1 MGKIIFVVNT
11 DIRHT
16 LLTKAKIMAED
27 EGGFSGEGKVFI
39 AEKEAVW
46 NEEWEQKLTGATVV
60 IMNWMGLG
68 IESPFFRG
76 ARRFFQQ
83 HNMTYKITAGDE
95 AEEKDS
101 VGFIDEDHQLIQRY
115 ETYGGIENHKNLWC
129 WLFCRFDQAACKFA
143 LPKPLHWHGIYH
155 PRAQTVYTDLE
166 QYEKDFCQPGRPTLG
181 FLFYRNEWLMDNLAY
196 HNAVIEEAERQGFNI
211 VAVFSQGIANAEL
224 AVPGLKEAIRKYFMK
239 DGKTYIDVMINTMK
253 FSLTASGAL
262 AYSVIAELNVP
273 QLQAYTLLT
282 PVEQWRESMEGM
294 SAMEVS
300 ISITLPEFDGIIHG
314 IPIAGKHKDDDGMV
328 SYEPIADRIN
338 LLVRRAGKWAAL
350 RYKANAEKKI
360 AIIFHNYPP
369 KNSNIGTAFGM
380 DSPESVRLLLA
391 AMKEQGY
398 AIDHIPADSKSFMEE
413 VIRCAT
419 NDRRFMTDEQIRQA
433 IGRVSKAEYQLLF
446 DTFSPKVTTQMTDGW
461 GEPPGEV
468 FNFDDQLLVPGMKNG
483 NILITVQPPR
493 GFGEEP
499 GKIYHSPDSPPT
511 HHYLAYYYWLR
522 DIWQADAVVHVGT
535 HGSLEWLPGKGT
547 GLSTDCYPDI
557 AIGDLPDIYPYIV
570 TIVGE
575 GVQAKRRG
583 AACLIDYLTPP
594 MSSAGTYDELE
605 ELEKLVDE
613 YCHFQISQP
622 DKAESAVPFIREKI
636 VEAHLA
642 EDLAQGAEEDF
653 GAYVGRIHAYVTD
666 IKNMQIRVGLHILGN
681 PPQGEVLREYLLALT
696 KIENGQVPSLAQTLA
711 KKDGYDYYELLE
723 NSAQLVPGENST
735 YGRLAD
741 GIRAASAEII
751 EALMDRDFAEE
762 AVAEIVNLQD
772 YGQMPPALQEDLRTV
787 CRYICTDIAPNLGR
801 TVQEM
806 TNTLRA
812 LGGEFIEPAPGGAPT
827 SGRADVLPTGR
838 NFYGVDPRLLP
849 TKLAWETG
857 KKMADAVINDYIA
870 AEGRYP
876 ESIGIILWAGANMRT
891 HGECIGQFLYLM
903 GIRPIW
909 QKGSGRVVGLEVMPM
924 DELRR
929 PRIDVTGRVSGL
941 LRDSMPCAVAWMD
954 KAAQLAAEL
963 EESPEMNYVRK
974 HVAEDSL
981 YLEEQG
987 LSTQEAKKQAMYRL
1001 FGCPPGGYGAG
1012 VANVLEEKN
1021 WETVDDLAQVYVRW
1035 GAHVYG
1041 QKEKGQYLPELFKR
1055 RLSTIDATIHNEDN
1069 REISILNSDDFNSYH
1084 GGMIASV
1091 RSLRGKAPRSYCG
1104 DSTDKSHVVMRS
1116 LQDEIKRLFRGE
1128 AMNPK
1133 FIEGMKKHGY
1143 KGAAD
1148 LANYV
1153 AHSYQWDATSEVME
1167 DWMYDQYAKKYAID
1181 PNMQEWMRDV
1191 NPWALQRIAESLLEA
1206 HQRGMW
1212 NTTDEMVRELQNIYL
1227 SIEGELEDRSDG

>member
-1 MGKIIFVVNT
+1 MEKMIFVVNS
-11 DIRHT
+11 DIRYT
-16 LLTKAKIMAED
+16 LLTSGKIMAENED
-27 EGGFSGEGKVFI
+27 RFPGEGKIFI
-39 AEKEAVW
+39 VEQEAAW
-46 NEEWEQKLTGATVV
+46 DEEWEQKLTGATVV

-68 IESPFFRG
+68 IDVPFFRS
-76 ARRFFQQ
+76 ACRFFRQ
-83 HNMTYKITAGDE
+83 HNILYKITAGNE

-101 VGFIDEDHQLIQRY
+101 VGFNVEDHQMVEAY
-115 ETYGGIENHKNLWC
+115 ETYGGVENYKNLWL
-129 WLFCRFDQAACKFA
+129 WLFQRFAQVSCRIEP
-143 LPKPLHWHGIYH
+143 PKPLLWNGIYH
-155 PRAQTVYTDLE
+155 PRAQKVYTDLAEYE
-166 QYEKDFCQPGRPTLG
+166 QDFCRPDRPTIGL
-181 FLFYRNEWLMDNLAY
+181 LFYRNEWLMDNLAY
-196 HNAVIEEAERQGFNI
+196 QSAVIEECERQGFNV
-211 VAVFSQGIANAEL
+211 VAVFSHGVAKPEL
-224 AVPGLKEAIRKYFMK
+224 GAPGLEEAIRNYFMK
-239 DGKTYIDVMINTMK
+239 DGKTCIDVMINTMK

-262 AYSVIAELNVP
+262 AYSVLEELNIP
-273 QLQAYTLLT
+273 QLQAYTLLSST
-282 PVEQWRESMEGM
+282 EEWRESLEGL

-300 ISITLPEFDGIIHG
+300 IGITLPEFDGMIHA
-314 IPIAGKHKDDDGMV
+314 IPISGRHKDDNGMV
-328 SYEPIADRIN
+328 SYEPIPERIN

-350 RYKANAEKKI
+350 RHKANAEKKI

-391 AMKEQGY
+391 AMQEQGY
-398 AIDHIPADSKSFMEE
+398 AIDHIPENSKSFMEE

-419 NDRRFMTDEQIRQA
+419 NDRRFMTDEQIQQA
-433 IGRVSKAEYQLLF
+433 LGKVGREEYQLLF
-446 DTFSPKVTTQMTDGW
+446 DTLSAKVKTQLVDCW
-461 GEPPGEV
+461 GKPLGNV
-468 FNFDDQLLVPGMKNG
+468 FNYDDHLLIPGMKNG

-493 GFGEEP
+493 GFGEDP
-499 GKIYHSPDSPPT
+499 GKIYHSPDSAPT

-547 GLSTDCYPDI
+547 GLSYDCYPDI
-557 AIGDLPDIYPYIV
+557 SIGDLPDIYPYIV

-594 MSSAGTYDELE
+594 MSNAGTYEELA
-605 ELEKLVDE
+605 ELEKLVDD
-613 YCHFQISQP
+613 YCHFQTSQP
-622 DKAESAVPFIREKI
+622 EKAESAIPLIREKI
-636 VEAHLA
+636 REAHL
-642 EDLAQGAEEDF
+642 EQDIAQGEDEDF

-711 KKDGYDYYELLE
+711 RKDGYDYYELLE
-723 NSAQLVPGENST
+723 NSAQLVAGENIT
-735 YGRLAD
+735 CGCLAD
-741 GIRAASAEII
+741 RIREASAEIM
-751 EALMDRDFAEE
+751 EALMERDFEEE
-762 AVAEIVNLQD
+762 AVEDLFKLRD
-772 YGQMPPALQEDLRTV
+772 YGQMAPDLQEDLRAV
-787 CRYICTDIAPNLGR
+787 CRYVCTAIAPNLGK

-812 LGGEFIEPAPGGAPT
+812 LGGEFIEPAPAGAPT

-838 NFYGVDPRLLP
+838 NFYGIDPRLLP

-857 KKMADAVINDYIA
+857 RKMADAVISDYIS

-909 QKGSGRVVGLEVMPM
+909 QRGSGRIIGLEVMLM
-924 DELRR
+924 DELKR
-929 PRIDVTGRVSGL
+929 PRIDVTGRLSGL
-941 LRDSMPCAVAWMD
+941 LRDSMPCAVAWLD

-974 HVAEDSL
+974 HVIEDSR
-981 YLEEQG
+981 YFEEQG
-987 LSTQEAKKQAMYRL
+987 LSAQEARKQAEYRL

-1021 WETVDDLAQVYVRW
+1021 WETVDDLAKVYVRW

-1041 QKEKGQYLPELFKR
+1041 QTEKGEYLPELFKR

-1091 RSLRGKAPRSYCG
+1091 RSLKGKAPRSYCG

-1116 LQDEIKRLFRGE
+1116 LQDEIKRIFRGE
-1128 AMNPK
+1128 AINPK

-1167 DWMYDQYAKKYAID
+1167 DWMYDQYANKYALD
-1181 PNMQEWMRDV
+1181 PKMQEWMRDV

-1206 HQRGMW
+1206 QQRGMW
-1212 NTTDEMVRELQNIYL
+1212 NTTDAMVKELQKIYL
-1227 SIEGELEDRSDG
+1227 SIEGELEERSDG

>member
-1 MGKIIFVVNT
+1 MGKMIFVVNS
-11 DIRHT
+11 DIRYT
-16 LLTKAKIMAED
+16 LFARGKIMAEN
-27 EGGFSGEGKVFI
+27 EGRFPGEGEIYIV
-39 AEKEAVW
+39 EKEAVW
-46 NEEWEQKLTGATVV
+46 DAEWEQKLTGATVV

-68 IESPFFRG
+68 IDVPFFKG
-76 ARRFFQQ
+76 ARRFFRQ
-83 HNMTYKITAGDE
+83 HNILYKITAGDE
-95 AEEKDS
+95 SEEKDS
-101 VGFIDEDHQLIQRY
+101 VGFTAEDHQLIEAY
-115 ETYGGIENHKNLWC
+115 ETYGGIENYKNLWL
-129 WLFCRFDQAACKFA
+129 WLFQRFAQASCQVE
-143 LPKPLHWHGIYH
+143 PPRPLLWNGIYH
-155 PRAQTVYTDLE
+155 LRAQKVYTDLAEYE
-166 QYEKDFCQPGRPTLG
+166 QDFCQSGRPTIGL
-181 FLFYRNEWLMDNLAY
+181 LFYRNEWLMDNLAY
-196 HNAVIEEAERQGFNI
+196 QSAVIEECERQGFNV
-211 VAVFSQGIANAEL
+211 VAVFSHGVAKPEL
-224 AVPGLKEAIRKYFMK
+224 GAPGLEEAIRNYFMK
-239 DGKTYIDVMINTMK
+239 DGKTWIDVMINTMK

-262 AYSVIAELNVP
+262 AYSVLEELNIP
-273 QLQAYTLLT
+273 QLQAYTLLSPT
-282 PVEQWRESMEGM
+282 EEWRESIEGL

-300 ISITLPEFDGIIHG
+300 ISITLPEFDGMIHA
-314 IPIAGKHKDDDGMV
+314 IPISGKHKDDDGMV
-328 SYEPIADRIN
+328 SYVPISERIN

-350 RYKANAEKKI
+350 RHKPNAKKKI

-391 AMKEQGY
+391 AMQEQGY
-398 AIDHIPADSKSFMEE
+398 TIDHIPEDSKSFMEE

-419 NDRRFMTDEQIRQA
+419 NDRRFMTDEQVQQA
-433 IGRVSKAEYQLLF
+433 IGKVSKDEYQLLF
-446 DTFSPKVTTQMTDGW
+446 DTFSAKVKTQMIDCW
-461 GEPPGEV
+461 GEPIGKV
-468 FNFDDQLLVPGMKNG
+468 FNYDDHLLIPGIKNG

-493 GFGEEP
+493 GFGEDP
-499 GKIYHSPDSPPT
+499 GKIYHSPDSSPT

-522 DIWQADAVVHVGT
+522 NIWQADAVVHVGT

-547 GLSTDCYPDI
+547 GLSYDCYPDI
-557 AIGDLPDIYPYIV
+557 SIGDLPDIYPYIV

-594 MSSAGTYDELE
+594 MSNAGTYDELE
-605 ELEKLVDE
+605 ELEKLVDD
-613 YCHFQISQP
+613 YCHFQINQP
-622 DKAESAVPFIREKI
+622 EKAESAIPLIREKI
-636 VEAHLA
+636 VEAHL
-642 EDLAQGAEEDF
+642 EQDIAQGAEEDF
-653 GAYVGRIHAYVTD
+653 DAYVGRIHEYVTD

-723 NSAQLVPGENST
+723 NSAQMVAGKSIT
-735 YGRLAD
+735 YGCMAD
-741 GIRAASAEII
+741 RIREASAEIM
-751 EALMDRDFAEE
+751 EALMERDFEEE
-762 AVAEIVNLQD
+762 AVEDLFKLRD
-772 YGQMPPALQEDLRTV
+772 YGQMVTALQEDLRAV
-787 CRYICTDIAPNLGR
+787 CRYVCTDIAPNLGK

-812 LGGEFIEPAPGGAPT
+812 LDGEFIEPAPAGAPT

-838 NFYGVDPRLLP
+838 NFYGIDPRLLP

-857 KKMADAVINDYIA
+857 KKMADAVIHDYIS
-870 AEGRYP
+870 AEGHYP

-909 QKGSGRVVGLEVMPM
+909 QRGSGRVIGLEVMSI
-924 DELRR
+924 DELQR
-929 PRIDVTGRVSGL
+929 PRIDVTGRLSGL

-954 KAAQLAAEL
+954 KAAQMAAEL
-963 EESPEMNYVRK
+963 EENPEMNYVRK
-974 HVAEDSL
+974 HVIEDSL

-987 LSTQEAKKQAMYRL
+987 LSAAEARKQAEYRL

-1021 WETVDDLAQVYVRW
+1021 WETVDDLAKVYVRW

-1041 QKEKGQYLPELFKR
+1041 EKENGEYLPELFKR

-1116 LQDEIKRLFRGE
+1116 LQDEIKRIFRGE

-1133 FIEGMKKHGY
+1133 FTEGMKKHGY
-1143 KGAAD
+1143 KGASD

-1167 DWMYDQYAKKYAID
+1167 DWMYDQYAKKYALD

-1206 HQRGMW
+1206 QQRGMW
-1212 NTTDEMVRELQNIYL
+1212 NTTAEMVKELQNIYL
-1227 SIEGELEDRSDG
+1227 SIEGELEERSDG